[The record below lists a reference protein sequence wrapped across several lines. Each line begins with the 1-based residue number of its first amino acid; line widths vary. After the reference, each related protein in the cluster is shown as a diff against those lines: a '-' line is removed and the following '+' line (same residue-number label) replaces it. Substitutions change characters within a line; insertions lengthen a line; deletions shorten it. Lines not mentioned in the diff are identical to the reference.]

1 MIPRPPADRRRHDA
15 GRAAVACLALL
26 VAGCHSSTSAPDAS
40 SAATATPAAAARRQ
54 HAPNLFTASFADPKT
69 FNPIIVVDANSVAA
83 VADVFESLVRLD
95 PRTAEME
102 PLLAERWETNADGT
116 EVTFH
121 LRKDVRWH
129 DGQPFTAADVVFTFD
144 ALYDERVPNSLKSIL
159 TIDGQRIAVE
169 AVDDSTVRLRLPHPF
184 APLLNALAA
193 LMIVPQH
200 VLGPSLEVGEFAR
213 QWGIDT
219 PPERI
224 VGTGPYRLDKYVP
237 AQYIHWARN
246 PNYWMR
252 DDAGRQLP
260 YLNEQTIRIVP
271 NQDTAYLKFLAGETD
286 IHTPRPEEVPDLRAQ
301 AAARDIS
308 VQEVGLDTGTLFVT
322 FNRNPAHYLADG
334 KSDPRLTW
342 FTDQHFLRAIA
353 HSIDKT
359 SIINTVLHGYGKPA
373 VSYLSPENKDFYDPS
388 LQDYPYDLERARQ
401 LLAEG
406 GYTDRDGDGIIEDRD
421 GHPIEFTLYTNAGN
435 QLREKICAI
444 LKQDWE
450 SLGMKVNFKA
460 LDFGLLVEKLDAT
473 FDWDA
478 MLMGFTGGVEPH
490 NGANLLLS
498 SGNLHLWNPNQQT
511 PATEWE
517 AELDRQVDLGA
528 RALDPE
534 QRRQAYWRVQEIL
547 NQQLPLIVTV
557 HALRFTAFV
566 NSLQS
571 YVSCVW
577 GDYRPEL
584 IHFSE

>member
-1 MIPRPPADRRRHDA
+1 VIRGAISSTSRRAA
-15 GRAAVACLALL
+15 GRGGAIACLAVLL
-26 VAGCHSSTSAPDAS
+26 ASCQSSEPAPDAR
-40 SAATATPAAAARRQ
+40 AATAAPAAAARRL
-54 HAPNLFTASFADPKT
+54 HPPNLFTASFADPKT

-95 PRTAEME
+95 PRTAAME
-102 PLLAERWETNADGT
+102 PALAERWETNADGT
-116 EVTFH
+116 AVTFF

-129 DGQPFTAADVVFTFD
+129 DGEPFTAADVVFTFD

-169 AVDDSTVRLRLPHPF
+169 ALDDSTVRLRLPHPF
-184 APLLNALAA
+184 APLLNAIAG
-193 LMIVPQH
+193 LMIVPKH
-200 VLGPSLEVGEFAR
+200 VLGPSLEAGEFAR

-224 VGTGPYRLDKYVP
+224 VGTGPYRLDRYVP
-237 AQYIHWARN
+237 AQYVHWVRN
-246 PNYWMR
+246 PTYWRR
-252 DDAGRQLP
+252 DDAGRPLP
-260 YLNEQTIRIVP
+260 YLSEQTIRIVP

-286 IHTPRPEEVPDLRAQ
+286 VHTPRPEEVPDLRAQ

-308 VQEVGLDTGTLFVT
+308 VQEIGLDTGTLFVT
-322 FNRNPAHYLADG
+322 FNRNPTHYIADG
-334 KSDPRLTW
+334 KPDPRLTW
-342 FTDQHFLRAIA
+342 FTDLHFLRAIA

-373 VSYLSPENKDFYDPS
+373 VSYLSPENKDFYDPN

-406 GYTDRDGDGIIEDRD
+406 GYKLRDGVLEDRD

-511 PATEWE
+511 PATDWE
-517 AELDRQVDLGA
+517 AELDRQVDIGA

-571 YVSCVW
+571 YVPAVW
-577 GDYRPEL
+577 GVYRPEL
-584 IHFSE
+584 MHFSE